1 MRSLRLFG
9 RRLLGAFGRGRQ
21 DDEIDEE
28 LRAHRDMLAAQYRKS
43 GMNPSEAERAA
54 AAAFGPLAS
63 AADDYRAQRGLPR
76 LEHWVRD
83 VVYAVRSLRRTPAV
97 VLAMVLVLGL
107 GIGLSTAIATVLHS
121 IAWQPLPVPD
131 AQHVVKLSQAFGGK
145 VSRHV
150 RGQNGWFSY
159 PELMDY
165 RAGTRTLDG
174 IAGIDEEQVA
184 WQTATNVRAIGATL
198 VTGDYFTALRATP
211 ARGRLLTQSDA
222 ERPVAVVSHRF
233 WRQSL
238 NSDNEVVG
246 GQLVLDRTA
255 YTVVGVADASFA
267 GTNAVPTDVWLPLEF
282 ATRARGESASLAERD
297 FSWLQTV
304 ARLARRSTLEQA
316 VAEAQVVAARLDDAR
331 PEQHRVIT
339 VHPAT
344 RLDPALRDGH
354 DRDKI
359 LAVASATGVLLF
371 VLLAIC
377 GSNVAALLLARGA
390 SREKELA
397 IRVALG
403 AGRGRLAQ
411 QLIAEVLVLAAAA
424 STIGVAACV
433 IVLRVLEIWLPV
445 EELIGPIT
453 PGVRTFL
460 LAAASGLAVMFVFGI
475 APVRQALRIDTLGG
489 LKGDRSRMPVMLL
502 RRVLLAAQV
511 ATSLVLLVGAAWL
524 TRGVA
529 RIAAYDPGFVTSGLW
544 TVQPDR
550 ASPGRLPAP
559 DIAAFTGRLRAIL
572 ERQPGVEIVGAAS
585 VAPFGGLAT
594 TQVHIDAAGDPVPL
608 HFNEVDR
615 TYFDALGVRV
625 VAGRFPTA
633 AEPDAGLV
641 NASLA
646 TTLWGSEEAAL
657 GHLVEMPVDPAVAAL
672 RIIRIVG
679 VVPALQT
686 VSAGVVDAP
695 MIYLPLREGHAP
707 SVLLVRAATG
717 TQVARL
723 APGVVQSLSPG
734 AFARVMSVEDR
745 IERAAGPARLGAT
758 IAGLMGL
765 LGLIVSS
772 VGIHGIVAHAVAA
785 RTREIGIR
793 LALGAPPRRLLRA
806 ILGSSLRSVAVGAGM
821 AAALLIVLAGSFSR
835 EFKAALFGLDP
846 LDPAAFAVPLVVLA
860 AVVLTA
866 AYLPARRALDIA
878 PTDALRREE

>member
-1 MRSLRLFG
+1 
-9 RRLLGAFGRGRQ
+9 
-21 DDEIDEE
+21 
-28 LRAHRDMLAAQYRKS
+28 ML
-43 GMNPSEAERAA
+43 
-54 AAAFGPLAS
+54 
-63 AADDYRAQRGLPR
+63 
-76 LEHWVRD
+76 
-83 VVYAVRSLRRTPAV
+83 
-97 VLAMVLVLGL
+97 
-107 GIGLSTAIATVLHS
+107 
-121 IAWQPLPVPD
+121 
-131 AQHVVKLSQAFGGK
+131 
-145 VSRHV
+145 RHV

-165 RAGTRTLDG
+165 RARTRTLDG
-174 IAGIDEEQVA
+174 LAGIDEEQVA
-184 WQTATNVRAIGATL
+184 WQTATNVRAIGAAL

-211 ARGRLLTQSDA
+211 ARGRLLTQPDA

-238 NSDNEVVG
+238 NGDNEVVG

-267 GTNAVPTDVWLPLEF
+267 GTNAVPADVWLPLEF

-304 ARLARRSTLEQA
+304 ARLARSSTLEQA
-316 VAEAQVVAARLDDAR
+316 AAEAQVVAARFDDVR

-354 DRDKI
+354 DRDKV
-359 LAVASATGVLLF
+359 LAVASGTGVLVF

-390 SREKELA
+390 SREKELG

-460 LAAASGLAVMFVFGI
+460 LAAASGLAVTFVFGI

-529 RIAAYDPGFVTSGLW
+529 HIAAYDPGFVTSGLW

-550 ASPGRLPAP
+550 ASLGRLPAS

-594 TQVHIDAAGDPVPL
+594 TKVHLDTASDPVHL

-615 TYFDALGVRV
+615 TYFDALGVHV
-625 VAGRFPTA
+625 VAGRFPAA

-641 NASLA
+641 NATLA
-646 TTLWGSEEAAL
+646 TKQWGSEEAAL
-657 GHLVEMPVDPAVAAL
+657 GHLLEVPADAAL
-672 RIIRIVG
+672 RTIRIVG
-679 VVPALQT
+679 VVPSLQT

-695 MIYLPLREGHAP
+695 MIYLPLREGHPP

-723 APGVVQSLSPG
+723 ATGVVQSLSPG

-785 RTREIGIR
+785 QTREIGIR
-793 LALGAPPRRLLRA
+793 VALGAPPRRLLRA
-806 ILGSSLRSVAVGAGM
+806 IIGSSLRSVAVGAGV
-821 AAALLIVLAGSFSR
+821 AAALLILLAGSFSR

-860 AVVLTA
+860 AVVPRRRTFRHAGLSISLPPTRSVRKSEHRRLRTLSACPSHSSARSDA
-866 AYLPARRALDIA
+866 APPQLRNSTRPRGQSIVTFMLAGFPARTVARNATVLNSSCRRSGAGCSSARLTSVQPDGDVVLGCGVSLLHSIKKGVTPSWSTLADCHSRSA
-878 PTDALRREE
+878 PSGARREPGTGPSTSNPALRIC

>member
-43 GMNPSEAERAA
+43 GMNRSEAERVA

-83 VVYAVRSLRRTPAV
+83 VIYAVRSLRRTPAV

-131 AQHVVKLSQAFGGK
+131 AQHVVKLSQAFGGR

-165 RAGTRTLDG
+165 RAGTQTLDG

-255 YTVVGVADASFA
+255 YTVVGVANATFA

-304 ARLARRSTLEQA
+304 ARLARSSTLEQA

-354 DRDKI
+354 DRDKV
-359 LAVASATGVLLF
+359 LAVASATGVLVF

-397 IRVALG
+397 IRLALG

-445 EELIGPIT
+445 EELIGPIA

-475 APVRQALRIDTLGG
+475 APVRHALRIDTLGG

-550 ASPGRLPAP
+550 ASLGRLPAS
-559 DIAAFTGRLRAIL
+559 DIAAFTDRLRAML
-572 ERQPGVEIVGAAS
+572 ERQPGVEIVGTAS

-594 TQVHIDAAGDPVPL
+594 TQVHIDAASDPVPL

-615 TYFDALGVRV
+615 TYFDALGVPV
-625 VAGRFPTA
+625 VAGRFPIA

-657 GHLVEMPVDPAVAAL
+657 GHLLEVPADAAL

-695 MIYLPLREGHAP
+695 MIYLPLREGHPP

-723 APGVVQSLSPG
+723 ATGMVQSLSPG
-734 AFARVMSVEDR
+734 AFARVMLVEDR

-772 VGIHGIVAHAVAA
+772 AGIHGIVAHSVAA

-793 LALGAPPRRLLRA
+793 VALGAPPRRLLRA
-806 ILGSSLRSVAVGAGM
+806 IIGSSLRSVAVGAGV
-821 AAALLIVLAGSFSR
+821 AAALLILLAGSFSH

-846 LDPAAFAVPLVVLA
+846 LDPAALAVPLVVLA

-878 PTDALRREE
+878 PTDALRHEE